1 MIYIKIPTIK
11 LTIGIFG
18 CKKKYLNNIW
28 HEFQER
34 LYINSLKSP
43 CKGKLDNT
51 PLSNATKRLTI
62 VLMLYKWWHINVSNR
77 FERLSISATYK
88 VFLHTMIILHY
99 IIISHLP
106 LKDILLSSTTSFPP
120 PKQKNISYDLE
131 EETNKKKK
139 KLSINI
145 HFINFPFKSGAPL
158 TSSKRGD
165 FDARTRHEAK

>member
-1 MIYIKIPTIK
+1 
-11 LTIGIFG
+11 
-18 CKKKYLNNIW
+18 
-28 HEFQER
+28 
-34 LYINSLKSP
+34 
-43 CKGKLDNT
+43 
-51 PLSNATKRLTI
+51 
-62 VLMLYKWWHINVSNR
+62 
-77 FERLSISATYK
+77 
-88 VFLHTMIILHY
+88 MIILHY

-131 EETNKKKK
+131 EETKKKK

-145 HFINFPFKSGAPL
+145 HFIDFPFKSGAPL